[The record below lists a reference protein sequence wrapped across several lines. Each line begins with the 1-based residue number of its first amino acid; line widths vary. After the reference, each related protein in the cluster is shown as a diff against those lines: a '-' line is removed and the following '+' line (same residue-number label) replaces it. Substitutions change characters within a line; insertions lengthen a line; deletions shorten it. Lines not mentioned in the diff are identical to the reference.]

1 MKERK
6 LHGNLEASIKFSF
19 PGNLEIISELDDECS
34 YVSNNYFYF
43 LRILRNDIYRILTIL
58 SNYRLLGIFFRRR
71 KRERKREREKELKR
85 RYGASGLTHG
95 VVAYRVMCHWAGR
108 NRGKPG

>member
-1 MKERK
+1 MNESKNARK
-6 LHGNLEASIKFSF
+6 LGLNFLFRKSGNYSLMMNVPMRA
-19 PGNLEIISELDDECS
+19 LL
-34 YVSNNYFYF
+34 NNYFYYF
-43 LRILRNDIYRILTIL
+43 KNFKERCVYRTLSIS
-58 SNYRLLGIFFRRR
+58 SNYHPIVEYFFLEG
-71 KRERKREREKELKR
+71 KEEKEKEKELKR

>member
-34 YVSNNYFYF
+34 YVPNNYFYF
-43 LRILRNDIYRILTIL
+43 LRILRNDVYLILTIL
-58 SNYRLLGIFFRRR
+58 SNYRLLGIFFSQKEKRKKKR
-71 KRERKREREKELKR
+71 KRER
-85 RYGASGLTHG
+85 A
-95 VVAYRVMCHWAGR
+95 
-108 NRGKPG
+108 

>member
-34 YVSNNYFYF
+34 YVPNNYFYF
-43 LRILRNDIYRILTIL
+43 LRILRNDVYRILTIL
-58 SNYRLLGIFFRRR
+58 SNYRLLGIFFFAEG
-71 KRERKREREKELKR
+71 KEKEKEKERKSLN
-85 RYGASGLTHG
+85 GVTGL
-95 VVAYRVMCHWAGR
+95 
-108 NRGKPG
+108 RG